1 MIKSLQSIVL
11 AASILSVSLFGNRNI
26 GLTKEIDRM
35 RESILCE
42 VESTFETKNEQT
54 DAQDTLGYSDGF
66 WVDEEETVYLLATYD
81 CEVLEYRRGAFRTI
95 SLPEAVL
102 PADIVSFDDR
112 LYIFDDILSEVQC
125 YTKQGEFLF
134 RTAIELT
141 GDYVKQLTVI
151 GEEILLRTYGGQE
164 FLLEA
169 ETGAL
174 TVRDYYNPVLP
185 TLPDYDFAE
194 YIASDEDGTI
204 YAVYTKLVKNCSVLS
219 GELTL
224 LAFSPEG
231 DCTGTYVF
239 PTEEYAYLPDAYVQ
253 VLKNGN
259 VYVLLT
265 GKQTVKVCKIALHE
279 QADSKLTEL
288 ADAAKKLEEKYR
300 DDTSYRKRAGL
311 ACTEQVTL
319 SREQVWQRALAMA
332 EYTWTLRKT
341 NTLVS
346 KSEPGVVLSGEIE
359 AAKKKNE
366 GTSGWKEVI
375 KGIPY
380 CWGGFYALDTGFKG
394 NTFQKVIDNGYV
406 AGNINATGYLKYMT
420 AGLDCSGYVS
430 AALGFTKKQSTSGLN
445 DIGSSVKNVKKLQQM
460 DLLIHPGDHV
470 IFFCGFL
477 DEATMLVAESAVR
490 EGKVSVHPKSINELA
505 VSGAYQMK
513 TPW

>member
-35 RESILCE
+35 RESIICE
-42 VESTFETKNEQT
+42 VESTFETKDEQT
-54 DAQDTLGYSDGF
+54 DAPYTLGYSDGF

-81 CEVLEYRRGAFRTI
+81 CEVLEYRRGEFRKI
-95 SLPEAVL
+95 LLPEAVL
-102 PADIVSFDDR
+102 PADIVSFDDQ

-134 RTAIELT
+134 RTAINLT
-141 GDYVKQLTVI
+141 DDYVKQLTVT
-151 GEEILLRTYGGQE
+151 GEGVLVRTYGGQE
-164 FLLEA
+164 LLLNP
-169 ETGAL
+169 ETGAG
-174 TVRDYYNPVLP
+174 TMQDYQNPVLP
-185 TLPDYDFAE
+185 ILPDYDFAE
-194 YIASDEDGTI
+194 YIASDEDGNR

-224 LAFSPEG
+224 LAFSTDG
-231 DCTGTYVF
+231 NCIGTYVF

-253 VLKNGN
+253 VLNNGN

-265 GKQTVKVCKIALHE
+265 GKQTVKVCKIALRK

-288 ADAAKKLEEKYR
+288 TEAAKTLEEKYG
-300 DDTSYRKRAGL
+300 DDASYRKRAGL
-311 ACTEQVTL
+311 ACTEQVIL
-319 SREQVWQRALAMA
+319 SREEVWQRACDMA

-341 NTLVS
+341 HTLVS
-346 KSEPGVVLSGEIE
+346 KSEPGVVLPREIE
-359 AAKKKNE
+359 AVRKKNE
-366 GTSGWKEVI
+366 GISGWKAVI

-406 AGNINATGYLKYMT
+406 AGNSNAVDYHKYMT

-445 DIGSSVKNVKKLQQM
+445 DIGTKVKSIEKLQQM

-505 VSGAYQMK
+505 VNGKYQMK